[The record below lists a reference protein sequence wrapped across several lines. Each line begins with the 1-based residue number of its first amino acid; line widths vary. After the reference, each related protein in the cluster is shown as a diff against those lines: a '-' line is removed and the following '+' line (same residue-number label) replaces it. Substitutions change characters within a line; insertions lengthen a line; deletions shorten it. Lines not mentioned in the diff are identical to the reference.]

1 MTTISV
7 NVKGELRVDGEPKK
21 IADLTQE
28 FLEKLVDDSLES
40 KVDYEI
46 EGDMPLA
53 GFFETLRDG
62 TKEGS
67 ELRKAKEERVKKAE
81 DAAAAGKKFIEGHG
95 DAPIS
100 DVEKWRIQ

>member
-1 MTTISV
+1 MTKISV
-7 NVKGELRVDGEPKK
+7 DEKGELKVDGEPKK

-67 ELRKAKEERVKKAE
+67 ELRKAKEEREKKTK
-81 DAAAAGKKFIEGHG
+81 DAVAAGKNVVEEHS
-95 DAPIS
+95 DVSIS
-100 DVEKWRIQ
+100 DDKEWRIR

>member
-46 EGDMPLA
+46 GGDMPLA
-53 GFFETLRDG
+53 GFFGTLRDG

-67 ELRKAKEERVKKAE
+67 ELRKAKEEREKKAE
-81 DAAAAGKKFIEGHG
+81 DAVAAGKNIVEEHG
-95 DAPIS
+95 DVSIS
-100 DVEKWRIQ
+100 DDKEWRIQ

>member
-1 MTTISV
+1 MTKISV
-7 NVKGELRVDGEPKK
+7 DEKGELKVNGEPKK

-46 EGDMPLA
+46 EGNMPLA
-53 GFFETLRDG
+53 SFFKTLRDG

-67 ELRKAKEERVKKAE
+67 ELRKTKGEHEKKRA
-81 DAAAAGKKFIEGHG
+81 DADATGKKLVEELVAEHG
-95 DAPIS
+95 DASIDGIS
-100 DVEKWRIQ
+100 G

>member
-1 MTTISV
+1 MTKISV
-7 NVKGELRVDGEPKK
+7 DAKGELKVDGEPKK

-40 KVDYEI
+40 RVDYEI

-53 GFFETLRDG
+53 GFFKTLRDG

-67 ELRKAKEERVKKAE
+67 ELRIAKEEREKKTK
-81 DAAAAGKKFIEGHG
+81 DAIAAGKNVVEEHG
-95 DAPIS
+95 DVSIS
-100 DVEKWRIQ
+100 DDKEWRIQ

>member
-1 MTTISV
+1 MTKISV
-7 NVKGELRVDGEPKK
+7 DEKGELKVDGEPKK

-40 KVDYEI
+40 RVDYEI

-53 GFFETLRDG
+53 GFFKTLRDG

-67 ELRKAKEERVKKAE
+67 ELRMAKEEREKKTK
-81 DAAAAGKKFIEGHG
+81 DAVAAGKNVVEEHS
-95 DAPIS
+95 DVSIS
-100 DVEKWRIQ
+100 DDKEWRIQ

>member
-1 MTTISV
+1 MTKISV
-7 NVKGELRVDGEPKK
+7 DEKGELKVDGEPKK

-40 KVDYEI
+40 RVDYEI

-53 GFFETLRDG
+53 GFFKTLRDG

-67 ELRKAKEERVKKAE
+67 ELRIAKEEREKKTK
-81 DAAAAGKKFIEGHG
+81 DAIADGKNVVEEHG
-95 DAPIS
+95 DVSIS
-100 DVEKWRIQ
+100 DDKEWRIQ

>member
-1 MTTISV
+1 MTKISV
-7 NVKGELRVDGEPKK
+7 DEKGELKVDGEPKK

-40 KVDYEI
+40 RVDYEI

-53 GFFETLRDG
+53 GFFKTLRDG

-67 ELRKAKEERVKKAE
+67 ELRMAKEEREKKTK
-81 DAAAAGKKFIEGHG
+81 DAVAAGTNVVEEHS
-95 DAPIS
+95 DVSIS
-100 DVEKWRIQ
+100 DDKEWRIQ

>member
-1 MTTISV
+1 MTKISV
-7 NVKGELRVDGEPKK
+7 DEKGELKVDGEPKK

-40 KVDYEI
+40 RVDYEI

-53 GFFETLRDG
+53 GFFKTLRDG

-67 ELRKAKEERVKKAE
+67 ELRMAKEEREKKTK
-81 DAAAAGKKFIEGHG
+81 DAVAAGKNVVEEHG
-95 DAPIS
+95 DVSIS
-100 DVEKWRIQ
+100 DDKE

>member
-1 MTTISV
+1 MTKISV
-7 NVKGELRVDGEPKK
+7 DEKGELKVNGEPKK

-46 EGDMPLA
+46 EGNMPLA
-53 GFFETLRDG
+53 VFFLTLRDG

-67 ELRKAKEERVKKAE
+67 ELRKAKDEREKKRADV
-81 DAAAAGKKFIEGHG
+81 DATGKKLVEELIAEHG
-95 DAPIS
+95 DASMDGIS
-100 DVEKWRIQ
+100 G

>member
-1 MTTISV
+1 MTKISV
-7 NVKGELRVDGEPKK
+7 DEKGELKVDGEPKK

-53 GFFETLRDG
+53 GFFKTLRDG

-67 ELRKAKEERVKKAE
+67 ELRMAKEEREKKTK
-81 DAAAAGKKFIEGHG
+81 DAVAAGKNVVEEHS
-95 DAPIS
+95 DVSIS
-100 DVEKWRIQ
+100 DDKEWRIQ

>member
-1 MTTISV
+1 MTKISV
-7 NVKGELRVDGEPKK
+7 DEKGELKVDGEPKK

-40 KVDYEI
+40 RVDYEI

-53 GFFETLRDG
+53 GFFKTLRDG

-67 ELRKAKEERVKKAE
+67 ELRIAKEEREKKTK
-81 DAAAAGKKFIEGHG
+81 DAIAAGKNVIEEHG
-95 DAPIS
+95 DVSIS
-100 DVEKWRIQ
+100 DDKEWRIQ